1 MKLKVQAKLDPKFA
15 PLSVVCRD
23 MREATKENG
32 QDIVIAVER
41 NNGYTTTYKT
51 RIFRD
56 GTGHDEE
63 NFKFVERLVKS
74 LLWVGISPC
83 FDIVA

>member
-1 MKLKVQAKLDPKFA
+1 MKLKVQAKLDEKFA

-23 MREATKENG
+23 MREATKVDG
-32 QDIVIAVER
+32 QDMIIAVER

-51 RIFRD
+51 RIILD

-63 NFKFVERLVKS
+63 NFKFIERLV
-74 LLWVGISPC
+74 
-83 FDIVA
+83 